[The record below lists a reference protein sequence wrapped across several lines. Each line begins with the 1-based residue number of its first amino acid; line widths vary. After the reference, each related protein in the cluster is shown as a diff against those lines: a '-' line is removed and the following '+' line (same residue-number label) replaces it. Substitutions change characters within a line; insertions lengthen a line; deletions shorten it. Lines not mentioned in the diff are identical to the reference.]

1 MGTLGQV
8 KMRMKQD
15 RDMRKRLVRG
25 GRHEILLDLDGD
37 KFADLGLMDENMDG
51 DIDTMA
57 LDLGGSGDF
66 DLYMTD
72 MDGNNVIDRAFFDE
86 EGNGS
91 FAAPAWGDEIL
102 APMLEAATRLYR
114 FLASADWDTA
124 QLDAYLEELS
134 GSIAPAAE
142 LIGADFEE

>member
-15 RDMRKRLVRG
+15 KDMRKRLVRG
-25 GRHEILLDLDGD
+25 VRHEILLDLDGD

-57 LDLGGSGDF
+57 LDLRGSGDF
-66 DLYMTD
+66 DLYLTD

-91 FAAPAWGDEIL
+91 YAAPAWGDEVL
-102 APMLEAATRLYR
+102 APILEAATKLYQ
-114 FLASADWDTA
+114 FLASADWDST
-124 QLDAYLEELS
+124 QLDMYLEQLS
-134 GSIAPAAE
+134 GSIAPASE
-142 LIGADFEE
+142 LVEGDFEE